1 MKTAVSIPDEL
12 FQAAEKHAAKEKTSR
27 SNLYATAL
35 AEYLRRERGKQITEE
50 MNRAL
55 EDIDQT
61 PDPAWEAVQIAAL
74 KRSEWK

>member
-12 FQAAEKHAAKEKTSR
+12 FEAAEKQAAKENTSR
-27 SNLYATAL
+27 SHLYATAL
-35 AEYLRRERGKQITEE
+35 AEYLRRERGMAITKE
-50 MNRAL
+50 MNLAL
-55 EDIDQT
+55 EEIDQT